1 MKNSIVV
8 FLAVLMVVPA
18 FADKRGNVLRGGL
31 GFLFPDANRFVN
43 GGQNAL
49 NKATSVEANYL
60 RKDQTQLQNLTAS
73 LAWANGQAGL
83 GAAVSRA
90 GQTLSDT
97 DTSSD
102 AMSAQGGMVFGG
114 GQVTLGGV
122 YQHSL
127 EAGVVGEDVV
137 SGQLNVNL
145 GKPGQGWVMG
155 VGASTTLGRD
165 TNTKTGTA
173 ALGYTFSSG
182 LALEG
187 SYQVDDFS
195 NSANNYRY
203 TAATVYNGSSWYG
216 AAQYSAVTQSGTHP
230 DSISA
235 RLGGVWGK
243 VDLSAQVTKATYTG
257 GNTTYGGTFRYVF

>member
-18 FADKRGNVLRGGL
+18 FADKKGSVLRGGL

-43 GGQNAL
+43 GGQSAL
-49 NKATSVEANYL
+49 NKGTSLEANYS
-60 RKDQTQLQNLTAS
+60 RADQTKVQDMTAS
-73 LAWANGQAGL
+73 LMWANGQAGL
-83 GAAVSRA
+83 GAAVSRM
-90 GQTLSDT
+90 GDTLSDA

-102 AMSAQGGMVFGG
+102 TMYAQGGMVFGG

-127 EAGVVGEDVV
+127 ETGVVGQDAV

-145 GKPGQGWVMG
+145 GKPGQGWVLG

-173 ALGYTFSSG
+173 ALGYAFSSG
-182 LALEG
+182 LMLEG
-187 SYQVDDFS
+187 GYQVDDFAD
-195 NSANNYRY
+195 SANNYRY
-203 TAATVYNGSSWYG
+203 TAATVYNANSWYG
-216 AAQYSAVTQSGTHP
+216 AAQYNAVTQTGMHP

-235 RLGGVWGK
+235 RLGAVWGK
-243 VDLSAQVTKATYTG
+243 LDLSAQVTKATYTG
-257 GNTTYGGTFRYVF
+257 GDTNYGGTLRYVF